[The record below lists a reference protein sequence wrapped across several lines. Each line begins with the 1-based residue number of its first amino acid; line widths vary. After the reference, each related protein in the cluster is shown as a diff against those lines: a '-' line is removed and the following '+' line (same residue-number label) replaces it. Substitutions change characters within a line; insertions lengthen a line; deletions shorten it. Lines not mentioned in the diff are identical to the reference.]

1 MKNISEISSG
11 AYIHSLLW
19 SISIFFL
26 FLPFFQNSKRRH
38 IKSRWSSKKTFIV
51 NIKIITWSFI
61 SEKPPFNMPN
71 LLYCFQSLTFLRN
84 FVELLAV
91 MAFASALKVNHMV
104 LNLINFFIRVFIHE
118 IPVIELSM
126 AFKIEIKEAGYEYP
140 LSGTIFPL

>member
-1 MKNISEISSG
+1 
-11 AYIHSLLW
+11 
-19 SISIFFL
+19 
-26 FLPFFQNSKRRH
+26 
-38 IKSRWSSKKTFIV
+38 
-51 NIKIITWSFI
+51 
-61 SEKPPFNMPN
+61 
-71 LLYCFQSLTFLRN
+71 
-84 FVELLAV
+84 